1 MDLVERIHYP
11 LIKKFITKSL
21 TMKQLVFLIIA
32 LVVISCNQS
41 NTEASIQKANED
53 ATEKK
58 LTLDET
64 TDSEFNKQLAEALE
78 ADKYGMKQY
87 VMAFLKKGPNRD
99 LDSTAAVELQKAH
112 MNNISRLAKEGKLV
126 LAGPFIDDGDVRGIY
141 IFDVKT
147 IAEAKKLT
155 ETDPAIKAGSLTME
169 LRPWY
174 GSAALLKIN
183 EIHKTIAEK
192 GM

>member
-1 MDLVERIHYP
+1 
-11 LIKKFITKSL
+11 
-21 TMKQLVFLIIA
+21 MKQLVFLIIA